1 MKAHQLPLIITG
13 RRAKHN
19 FRSVRL
25 QNPLLKPHFKLPFRP
40 LLGVWVLC
48 LLGLLFGALGI
59 ALFQPGKA
67 YSRQEL
73 TFSVAGGQRQIQA
86 SVFRPAQTGKRALPG
101 VVLVHGVLV
110 QREYMA
116 FFARI
121 LARQGRVVLS
131 FDLGGYGE
139 SDPRPE
145 SESDNL
151 EETLAAIGQLRQLP
165 GVDNNRIALAGHSM
179 GGTAV
184 LQALEADSRLQG
196 GVVLGMEP
204 EAVQTLPCNVW
215 FGLGQYEAF
224 HPPAQ
229 LRAKLPSL
237 QSGCERK
244 LFVSPLSSHQT
255 EMRDPL
261 LLNAASEWLA
271 LQFQELHTPAAIWH
285 EFALGLATEV
295 YAWAWCGLALCL
307 FWQRRHSWSELI
319 LLSGSLGGF
328 LLAGQLHWLPPSQA
342 ALLCL
347 GSLLL
352 LSLRTHLQA
361 DQANAWRQTAVLAA
375 CFWLA
380 HESVS
385 LLHALPLLLQT
396 PAGAVWLPFFLFQE
410 GRVLPQTA
418 LEMFQSQL
426 FERYAQSLEPAWPLA
441 FLLASEW
448 LKPGG
453 LVGLIL
459 QSGPWLTRR
468 MSASSASFVSWPRP
482 AKFSLRTVGLLV
494 GLSACLGIILW
505 QRAASGFLHAGALR
519 MVWQHGCLRLVPT
532 LLLALGLFWLSLQKS
547 QQKMGTRPRQDSN
560 LRPTI

>member
-204 EAVQTLPCNVW
+204 EASGPVPCKIW

>member
-13 RRAKHN
+13 RRAKHK
-19 FRSVRL
+19 FRSVCL
-25 QNPLLKPHFKLPFRP
+25 QNPLLRPPFKLPFRP
-40 LLGVWVLC
+40 LLGVWVIC
-48 LLGLLFGALGI
+48 LLGLLLGALGI

-73 TFSVAGGQRQIQA
+73 TISVAGGQRQIQA
-86 SVFRPAQTGKRALPG
+86 SVFRPAQTGQRALPG

-116 FFARI
+116 FFARV
-121 LARQGRVVLS
+121 LARQGRVVLI

-139 SDPRPE
+139 SDSRPE

-151 EETLAAIGQLRQLP
+151 DETLAAIGQLRQLP

-184 LQALEADSRLQG
+184 LQALAADSRLQG

-204 EAVQTLPCNVW
+204 EAAQTLPCNVW

-224 HPPAQ
+224 HPAAQ
-229 LRAKLPSL
+229 LKAKLPSL
-237 QSGCERK
+237 QPRCERK

-271 LQFQELHTPAAIWH
+271 EQWQDLHTPDAVWH
-285 EFALGLATEV
+285 EFALSLATEI
-295 YAWAWCGLALCL
+295 YAWAWFGLALCL
-307 FWQRRHSWSELI
+307 FWQQRHSWSELI
-319 LLSGSLGGF
+319 LLSGSIGGF
-328 LLAGQLHWLPPSQA
+328 LLAGQLHWLPPFQA

-347 GSLLL
+347 GGLLL

-361 DQANAWRQTAVLAA
+361 DQVDAWRQTCVLVA

-380 HESVS
+380 HEAVS
-385 LLHALPLLLQT
+385 LLHALPLLLQA
-396 PAGAVWLPFFLFQE
+396 PEGVLWLPFFLFQE

-426 FERYAQSLEPAWPLA
+426 FERYTQSLEPAWPVAL
-441 FLLASEW
+441 LLALEW

-459 QSGPWLTRR
+459 QSGPWLNRR
-468 MSASSASFVSWPRP
+468 LSATSAPFAPVP
-482 AKFSLRTVGLLV
+482 AKLTLRTVGLLV
-494 GLSACLGIILW
+494 GLSACLGAILW

-532 LLLALGLFWLSLQKS
+532 LLLALGLFWLYLQKS
-547 QQKMGTRPRQDSN
+547 RQKTGTRPRQDSN

>member
-204 EAVQTLPCNVW
+204 EASGPVPCKIW

-532 LLLALGLFWLSLQKS
+532 LLLALGLFWLYLQKS